1 MNRGLEQAGKYK
13 PGHGHLNLY
22 GYLKPDAA
30 GGALDYAHRINE
42 SMSAFAQGWG
52 GVAKDPFGNW
62 QRDFG
67 ALGGLRWQW

>member
-1 MNRGLEQAGKYK
+1 
-13 PGHGHLNLY
+13 
-22 GYLKPDAA
+22 LKPDAA

-52 GVAKDPFGNW
+52 GVAKDPFGKW

-67 ALGGLRWQW
+67 AVGGLRWQW